1 MLQELVKELYF
12 QQTTT
17 QHQTRNSW
25 ELCGNDTQRQ
35 WLHVGIIRGTW
46 KYWYLGPTWFN
57 WSRVTMGPHWWSSGK
72 ASACQR
78 RGHWFVRSLEDPWV
92 QEDPICLTATNPMC
106 HNYWA
111 LRPKLLK
118 PTHPTEPVHP
128 RACAVQEK
136 PWQWEACPPQWRLA
150 PLAATRE
157 EPTCSTAK
165 KIR

>member
-57 WSRVTMGPHWWSSGK
+57 WSRVTMGPPWWSSGK

-78 RGHWFVRSLEDPWV
+78 RGHWFDPWKIPGFRKIPYAS
-92 QEDPICLTATNPMC
+92 QQLTPCATTTEPSGQ
-106 HNYWA
+106 NYWSPHTPQS
-111 LRPKLLK
+111 LCTLESVLYKRS
-118 PTHPTEPVHP
+118 HGN
-128 RACAVQEK
+128 EK
-136 PWQWEACPPQWRLA
+136 PAYLNED
-150 PLAATRE
+150 
-157 EPTCSTAK
+157 
-165 KIR
+165 